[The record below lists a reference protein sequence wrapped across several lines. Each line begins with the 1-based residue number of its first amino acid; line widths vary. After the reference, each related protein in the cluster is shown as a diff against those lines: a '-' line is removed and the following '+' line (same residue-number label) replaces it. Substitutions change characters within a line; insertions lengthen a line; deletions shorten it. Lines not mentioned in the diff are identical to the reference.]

1 MTPNWPVKWTL
12 HRGHDFM
19 GWPSDRSCRV
29 AEPSPAMWG
38 FLGAVS
44 RLVKFAL
51 GILADGVRALLGL
64 VALAPDL
71 IVTLLEPS
79 VGVRSL

>member
-1 MTPNWPVKWTL
+1 
-12 HRGHDFM
+12 
-19 GWPSDRSCRV
+19 
-29 AEPSPAMWG
+29 MWG